1 MTQKIRAILRGGC
14 LVLLLTCAVAHAALL
29 LRGSREPLTEIPL
42 YAPGFELEAE
52 GMMRVQ
58 FVPLAGKELRSV
70 AVHANG

>member
-14 LVLLLTCAVAHAALL
+14 LVLLLTCAVAHAA
-29 LRGSREPLTEIPL
+29 REPLTEIPL